1 MGVEQGKPYIVP
13 LTALLGSLCSISR
26 MFLIHAPIIWNLDT
40 EPSFTLT
47 TKIKRPSVSK
57 TAAFTGMI
65 LSLYIRSH
73 VVAAAVIISS
83 RAQPASGEFWHIG
96 GLLPKT
102 LIWYSVFVSRKEQ
115 NPFVPYANLT
125 RPYIF
130 EFFAIVRFLSFHQVE
145 QPTRPCITNI
155 FDAECD
161 ATISMLF
168 VIIFTKL

>member
-47 TKIKRPSVSK
+47 TKIKRPSASK
-57 TAAFTGMI
+57 TAAFSGMI

-96 GLLPKT
+96 GLLPKNINLVLCLCLEKRT
-102 LIWYSVFVSRKEQ
+102 KSLRALCKFNAALYLWVFRHSKVS
-115 NPFVPYANLT
+115 
-125 RPYIF
+125 
-130 EFFAIVRFLSFHQVE
+130 FFPSGG
-145 QPTRPCITNI
+145 TTN
-155 FDAECD
+155 
-161 ATISMLF
+161 ATVYYQHFWRRMRRNY
-168 VIIFTKL
+168 